1 MRSMPHFT
9 LSWTSNNGDY
19 NPYLLTMV
27 SGELEIEAAINNTTE
42 LVVRD
47 DLQIDGSA
55 TLELKYI

>member
-1 MRSMPHFT
+1 M
-9 LSWTSNNGDY
+9 LSWSPSSATA
-19 NPYLLTMV
+19 PHLLTTV

-55 TLELKYI
+55 TLELNYI